1 MSYIIATSS
10 TADLSRGYLLEHHIP
25 YICYSFTMNGEV
37 HEDDCLDESRQ
48 AAFTAMRNGAM
59 LKTAAIPEYS
69 YVEFF
74 RSLME
79 TGKDVLLLDMS
90 VKMST
95 SYDSSQ
101 RAAEQVRA
109 EFPHQ
114 RLEVMDSRCIS
125 GGLGIFVKRMVEKM
139 EAGMSL
145 DEVIA
150 WGEAHKL
157 KVAHRFTVDD
167 LKYLKAGGRVSN
179 AAALVGTLLSIKPV
193 LYVPDA
199 GTLDVLKKA
208 RGRKAALNTILE
220 GVNGDLDLMD
230 TPCDEINILHADC
243 QADAEFVRQGI
254 LAKHPEV
261 KKITIT
267 YLGMVIGAH
276 TGPGLLAV
284 FYFCNGRRA

>member
-1 MSYIIATSS
+1 
-10 TADLSRGYLLEHHIP
+10 
-25 YICYSFTMNGEV
+25 
-37 HEDDCLDESRQ
+37 
-48 AAFTAMRNGAM
+48 
-59 LKTAAIPEYS
+59 
-69 YVEFF
+69 
-74 RSLME
+74 
-79 TGKDVLLLDMS
+79 
-90 VKMST
+90 
-95 SYDSSQ
+95 
-101 RAAEQVRA
+101 
-109 EFPHQ
+109 
-114 RLEVMDSRCIS
+114 
-125 GGLGIFVKRMVEKM
+125 
-139 EAGMSL
+139 MSL

-150 WGEAHKL
+150 WGEANKL

-179 AAALVGTLLSIKPV
+179 AAALVGSLLSIKPV
-193 LYVPDA
+193 LYVPDG

-243 QADAEFVRQGI
+243 EADAAFVRQGI